1 MTILLK
7 EQLKKLRRERGG
19 TQEDLAA
26 HLGVTVQAV
35 SKWERGEGFPDI
47 QLLPAIA
54 SFYNVTIDDLLGVG
68 QMEKEKKIQEYR
80 ERSIELSLE
89 GKTEERVKLWREAKK
104 EFPNDLSVIEWLMT
118 VLGIADH
125 KENADEIIEYGKRI
139 LEESTDSN
147 LRSGAIQSLCFAY
160 YYAKGDAESAIKYAD
175 MATVYGLTKN
185 ELMRHILEGNKAV
198 EWCQSNIQ
206 ELIDLIGR
214 NALTMCQKGEYDPKD
229 TIRAYRFVIDL
240 FDLLYPDGNA
250 GAYHE
255 RYANYY
261 EQMAHEYK
269 TLGDESE
276 MFRCLEKAAEHAIRY
291 DTPEDGFYT
300 AFMVNKVVMDKSG
313 AKNYQE
319 NRSGLLLKQLQGK
332 AYDPWRN
339 DERLLRIME
348 RLRSVAVM

>member
-7 EQLKKLRRERGG
+7 EQLKKLRREKGG

-35 SKWERGEGFPDI
+35 SKWERGEGYPDI
-47 QLLPAIA
+47 NLLPAIA

-68 QMEKEKKIQEYR
+68 QMEKEKKIKEYNHR
-80 ERSIELSLE
+80 DTELFRE
-89 GKTEERVKLWREAKK
+89 GKNEARVALWREAQK
-104 EFPNDLSVIEWLMT
+104 EFPNDLSVIYGLMYALLSED
-118 VLGIADH
+118 V
-125 KENADEIIEYGKRI
+125 KENADEIIACGERL
-139 LEESTDSN
+139 LEESTDN
-147 LRSGAIQSLCFAY
+147 GERSGALQSLCLTY
-160 YYAKGDAESAIKYAD
+160 YDAKGDAEAARKYAD
-175 MATVYGLTKN
+175 MASVYAVSKN
-185 ELMRHILEGNKAV
+185 ELMRHILEGDKAV

-206 ELIDLIGR
+206 ELIDLIGL
-214 NALTMCQKGEYDPKD
+214 NALTMCWKGEYDPKD
-229 TIRAYRFVIDL
+229 TIRAYRFVVAL

-250 GAYHE
+250 GAYHD

-261 EQMAHEYK
+261 ERMAHEYK
-269 TLGDESE
+269 TLGDEAE
-276 MFRCLEKAAEHAIRY
+276 MFRCLGKAAEHAIRY

-319 NRSGLLLKQLQGK
+319 NDSGLLLKQLQGK

-348 RLRSVAVM
+348 RLRTVAVL

>member
-7 EQLKKLRRERGG
+7 EQLKKLRRERGN

-35 SKWERGEGFPDI
+35 SKWERGEGYPDI
-47 QLLPAIA
+47 NLLPAIA
-54 SFYNVTIDDLLGVG
+54 SFYDVAIDDLLGVG
-68 QMEKEKKIQEYR
+68 QMEREKKIAEYR
-80 ERSIELSLE
+80 DRSSKLAHE
-89 GKTEERVKLWREAKK
+89 GKTEERVKLWRKAKK
-104 EFPNDLSVIEWLMT
+104 EFPNDLSVMKWLMDA
-118 VLGIADH
+118 LGIEDRS
-125 KENADEIIEYGKRI
+125 KNAEEIIEYGERI
-139 LEESTDSN
+139 LEESTDN
-147 LRSGAIQSLCFAY
+147 VMRSGAVQSLCLTY
-160 YYAKGDAESAIKYAD
+160 YDAKGDAEAAMKYAD
-175 MATVYGLTKN
+175 MASVYAVTKN

-206 ELIDLIGR
+206 ELVDLIGW
-214 NALTMCQKGEYDPKD
+214 NTLTMCWKGEYDPKD

-250 GAYHE
+250 GFYHE

-261 EQMAHEYK
+261 ERMAHEYK
-269 TLGDESE
+269 TLGDEAE
-276 MFRCLEKAAEHAIRY
+276 MFRCLEKAAEHAIRF
-291 DTPEDGFYT
+291 DTPEDGLYT

-332 AYDPWRN
+332 AYDRWRE
-339 DERLLRIME
+339 DERLLRITE
-348 RLRSVAVM
+348 KLRAVAVM

>member
-47 QLLPAIA
+47 NLLPAIA
-54 SFYNVTIDDLLGVG
+54 SFYNVSIDDLLGVG
-68 QMEKEKKIQEYR
+68 QMAKEKKIKEYR
-80 ERSIELSLE
+80 ERSIELSHE
-89 GKTEERVKLWREAKK
+89 GKTKERVKLWREAKK
-104 EFPNDLSVIEWLMT
+104 EFPNDLSVIDALMYA
-118 VLGIADH
+118 LMNDNQD
-125 KENADEIIEYGKRI
+125 EYADEIIEYGERI
-139 LEESTDSN
+139 LEESTDSQM
-147 LRSGAIQSLCFAY
+147 RSGAIQCLSLTY
-160 YYAKGDAESAIKYAD
+160 YYSKGDAQSAKKYAG
-175 MATVYGLTKN
+175 MATIYHVTIN
-185 ELMRHILEGNKAV
+185 ELMPDFLEGEEAV
-198 EWCQSNIQ
+198 RYCQSNIQ
-206 ELIDLIGR
+206 SLVDLIGNNVNTICR
-214 NALTMCQKGEYDPKD
+214 KGDFGPGDRIK
-229 TIRAYRFVIDL
+229 AYQFVIDL
-240 FDLLYPDGNA
+240 FDFLYHDGNA
-250 GAYHE
+250 GFYHE

-261 EQMAHEYK
+261 GWMAREYK
-269 TLGDESE
+269 TLGDEEE

-291 DTPEDGFYT
+291 DTPEEGFYT

-313 AKNYQE
+313 FKNYQE

-339 DERLLRIME
+339 DERLLRIID

>member
-7 EQLKKLRRERGG
+7 EQLKKLRRERGV

-68 QMEKEKKIQEYR
+68 QMEKKRKIEEYR
-80 ERSIELSLE
+80 ERSIELSHE
-89 GKTEERVKLWREAKK
+89 GKNEARVAVWREAQK
-104 EFPNDLSVIEWLMT
+104 EFPNDLSVIDGLMYALMNLDQ
-118 VLGIADH
+118 V
-125 KENADEIIEYGKRI
+125 KFADEIIECGER
-139 LEESTDSN
+139 LLAESTDSVM
-147 LRSGAIQSLCFAY
+147 RSGAVQCLSLTY
-160 YYAKGDAESAIKYAD
+160 YYAKGDAESAKKYAR
-175 MATVYGLTKN
+175 MAAIYHVTIN
-185 ELMRHILEGNKAV
+185 ELMPNFLEGEEAV
-198 EWCQSNIQ
+198 RYCQSNIQ
-206 ELIDLIGR
+206 SLVDLIG
-214 NALTMCQKGEYDPKD
+214 NNVNTICSKGDFGPRDGIK
-229 TIRAYRFVIDL
+229 AYQFVIDL
-240 FDLLYPDGNA
+240 LDLLYPDGNA
-250 GAYHE
+250 GFYHE
-255 RYANYY
+255 RYSNYFGW
-261 EQMAHEYK
+261 MAHEYK
-269 TLGDESE
+269 TLGDEAE
-276 MFRCLEKAAEHAIRY
+276 MFRCLGKAAEHAIRY

-313 AKNYQE
+313 FKNYQE

-348 RLRSVAVM
+348 KLRTVAVM